1 MKINIVGLG
10 VGNIDYMTT
19 AGKKIIKS
27 SEIVIGGE
35 RQIKD
40 ITPILTNQTR
50 YIVKNFS
57 DMILFIEENREK
69 NLSVIV
75 SGDTGFYSLLN
86 YMKRYFKNEDLNI
99 VPGISSFQYLF
110 SKIGESW
117 ENYGLYSVHGRELD
131 IVEVLKNNITGIV
144 LLTDSKNS
152 PYYIGR
158 ILMKNKISDIKMIV
172 GENLS
177 YENEKIS
184 EFYLEDLEKY
194 NRDFDMNVL
203 IIKKIK
209 KEK

>member
-10 VGNIDYMTT
+10 VGNIDYMTYLGIKT
-19 AGKKIIKS
+19 IKS
-27 SEIVIGGE
+27 SEVVIGGE

-50 YIVKNFS
+50 YIIKNFS

-69 NLSVIV
+69 NISVIV

-117 ENYGLYSVHGRELD
+117 ESYGLYSAHGRELD
-131 IVEVLKNNITGIV
+131 IIEVLKNSIAGIV
-144 LLTDSKNS
+144 LLTDNKNS

-158 ILMKNKISDIKMIV
+158 ILMKNKISGIKMIV

-203 IIKKIK
+203 IIKK
-209 KEK
+209 EK

>member
-19 AGKKIIKS
+19 AGKKAIKS

-40 ITPILTNQTR
+40 IIPILTNQTR
-50 YIVKNFS
+50 YIIKNFS
-57 DMILFIEENREK
+57 DMILFINENREK
-69 NLSVIV
+69 NISVIV

-131 IVEVLKNNITGIV
+131 IVGVLKNSIAGIV

-158 ILMKNKISDIKMIV
+158 ILMKNKISGIKMIV

-203 IIKKIK
+203 IIKK
-209 KEK
+209 EK